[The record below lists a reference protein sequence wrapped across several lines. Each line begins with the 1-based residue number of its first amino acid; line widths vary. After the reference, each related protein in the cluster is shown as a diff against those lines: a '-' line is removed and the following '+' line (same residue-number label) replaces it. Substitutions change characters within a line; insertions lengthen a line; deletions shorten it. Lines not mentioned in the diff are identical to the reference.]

1 MASEQVPAVAEL
13 RHGFDVDAEL
23 TKLRDEGG
31 TCPVVH
37 PTGHQATLITRYDE
51 VRELHSDSARFR
63 LDAVPMTPGA
73 RDAGIDEEDM
83 RRRRQGNLLAQDPP
97 THTRLRKTLT
107 KAFTVRRV
115 QQLRPR
121 IEQIVT
127 DHLDAIEKA
136 GPPAEL
142 VSSFALPIPSLVICE
157 LLGVPYEDRD
167 QFQTRSARSLD
178 STVPI
183 EERFRLFSESRE
195 YMFDLVG
202 RHRRDPGDDLLGT
215 LIREHSDGEDVL
227 TDAELVGIGNLL
239 LVAGHET
246 TSNMLTL
253 GTLVL
258 LQHPEQLAIVRD
270 DPGAVSGAIE
280 ELLRYL
286 SVVHGAFP
294 RAAVE
299 DTTIGGRAV
308 ASGELLV
315 ASLPAAN
322 RDPAL
327 IADGDTLDVTRRPVS
342 HVAFGHGLHHCLGA
356 PLARVEMQVA
366 LPALLRRFPDLALAT
381 DDVSGLFRHNTLIY
395 GMHSLPVT
403 W

>member
-1 MASEQVPAVAEL
+1 MTPEHVPALAEL

-23 TKLRDEGG
+23 TKLRDAGG
-31 TCPVVH
+31 TCPVGH
-37 PTGHQATLITRYDE
+37 PTGHQATVITRYDE

-73 RDAGIDEEDM
+73 RAAGIDKETM
-83 RRRRQGNLLAQDPP
+83 RQRREGNLLAQDPP

-107 KAFTVRRV
+107 RAFTVRRI

-167 QFQTRSARSLD
+167 QFQDRSARSLD
-178 STVPI
+178 AATPV
-183 EERFRLFSESRE
+183 EERFRLFSESRD
-195 YMFDLVG
+195 YMFDLIA

-215 LIREHSDGEDVL
+215 LIQSEVL
-227 TDAELVGIGNLL
+227 TDHELVGIGNLL

-246 TSNMLTL
+246 TSNMLSL

-258 LQHPEQLAIVRD
+258 LQHPDQLAIVRD
-270 DPGAVSGAIE
+270 DPGMADAAIE

-286 SVVHGAFP
+286 SVVHGGFP

-327 IADGDTLDVTRRPVS
+327 LADGDVLDVTRRPVS

-356 PLARVEMQVA
+356 PLARMEMQVA
-366 LPALLRRFPDLALAT
+366 FPALLRRFPGIALAT
-381 DDVSGLFRHNTLIY
+381 DDVGSLFRHNTLIY
-395 GMHSLPVT
+395 GMHSLPIT